1 MSGEI
6 NNRHRLNAPAMALLG
21 CLVSSA
27 WAQVPSSD
35 MDNWVQFPPRPRQA
49 PAPLPAQA
57 PTPATAAAA
66 APATM
71 PVTATAAPSRPTAP
85 PSAPV
90 VSTTNERD
98 NWIRFPIRT
107 AAPVAVE
114 PAVTQKAQ
122 APVPSASPSTP
133 APSTATAAAPASPA
147 ASVSASAAA
156 EAGPVTP
163 TRLFGFKVHGNS
175 RISDAALQ
183 AELRPLIGAL
193 LTQDNL
199 QRATEKI
206 SALYQKNGLLAI
218 AEMPPQDLTAG
229 WADIK
234 IVEAKFAGAVMEDPQ
249 GQLANTTLPIKMV
262 ERVQPKGEVVSLQV
276 LDQAAALM
284 SEIPG
289 VDVKVSLRPGDKPG
303 ETQAVTTVLP
313 GKAVEG
319 SMAVDNAGARATGET
334 RESAKVT
341 LNNPLK
347 MGDAASAQLLHSEG
361 LDYQKYSYSVPVG
374 DAGWRAGVNASTM
387 QYKVVTNEFVNLDAK
402 GPSSTRGVDLVIPL
416 VRENLDN
423 VSLQLAYDQKK
434 FRNEALNTVQSNYSG
449 NAMTAYLEANHN
461 NGKGGETS
469 ASLQVVKGT
478 IDLSNSTAAHQFNDA
493 STTQTEGPYS
503 KVRVALTHK
512 EDLDTHNTV
521 VVSGQSQWANK
532 NLDGS
537 ERFYLGGMQG
547 VRAYPTNEAGGS
559 LGQMLSFEWQKHFN
573 LNQNRWTAAGFYD
586 TGRVTVNKNN
596 DFTGAASPNQYS
608 LSGAG
613 VWLGTTVRH
622 RYGISTLRL
631 IAAHRLG
638 NNPGASTNGNDQ
650 DGTRVLNRYRF
661 SLNHAF

>member
-1 MSGEI
+1 M
-6 NNRHRLNAPAMALLG
+6 
-21 CLVSSA
+21 
-27 WAQVPSSD
+27 
-35 MDNWVQFPPRPRQA
+35 
-49 PAPLPAQA
+49 
-57 PTPATAAAA
+57 
-66 APATM
+66 
-71 PVTATAAPSRPTAP
+71 
-85 PSAPV
+85 
-90 VSTTNERD
+90 STTNERD

-114 PAVTQKAQ
+114 PAVTQRAEV
-122 APVPSASPSTP
+122 PVPPAPAATPGNSSNASASASNT
-133 APSTATAAAPASPA
+133 AAPAT
-147 ASVSASAAA
+147 
-156 EAGPVTP
+156 E
-163 TRLFGFKVHGNS
+163 TRLFGFKVRGNAY
-175 RISDAALQ
+175 INDATIQ
-183 AELRPLIGAL
+183 AELRPLVGTL

-206 SALYQKNGLLAI
+206 TALYQKNGLLAI
-218 AEMPPQDLTAG
+218 AEMPAQDLTSG
-229 WADIK
+229 WAQIK

-249 GQLANTTLPIKMV
+249 GQLSNTTLPIKMV
-262 ERVQPKGEVVSLQV
+262 ERLQPKGEVVSLQA

-284 SEIPG
+284 NEIPG
-289 VDVKVSLRPGDKPG
+289 VEAKVSLRPGDKPG
-303 ETQAVTTVLP
+303 ETQAVATILP

-361 LDYQKYSYSVPVG
+361 LDYQKYSYNVPVG

-387 QYKVVTNEFVNLDAK
+387 QYKVVSSEFVNLDAK
-402 GPSSTRGVDLVIPL
+402 GPSSTRGVDLTIPL
-416 VRENLDN
+416 VRENADN
-423 VSLQLAYDQKK
+423 LSLQLAYDQKK
-434 FRNEALNTVQSNYSG
+434 FKNEALNAVQSNYSG
-449 NAMTAYLEANHN
+449 NALTAYLEANHN

-469 ASLQVVKGT
+469 ASVQVVKGT
-478 IDLSNSTAAHQFNDA
+478 IDLSNSTAAHQLNDA
-493 STTQTEGPYS
+493 ATTQTEGPYS

-512 EDLDTHNTV
+512 EDLDTRNTV

-559 LGQMLSFEWQKHFN
+559 LGQMLSLEWQKHFN

-622 RYGISTLRL
+622 PYGVSTLRL

>member
-6 NNRHRLNAPAMALLG
+6 NNRHRLTAPAMALLG

-49 PAPLPAQA
+49 PAP
-57 PTPATAAAA
+57 AAAV
-66 APATM
+66 APATTT
-71 PVTATAAPSRPTAP
+71 VNATAAPSRPAAP
-85 PSAPV
+85 PTAPV

-114 PAVTQKAQ
+114 PALSQKAQ

-133 APSTATAAAPASPA
+133 APSTATAAAPSSPGASTTPD
-147 ASVSASAAA
+147 
-156 EAGPVTP
+156 AGPATP

-175 RISDAALQ
+175 RINDATLQ
-183 AELRPLIGAL
+183 AELRPLIGSL

-229 WADIK
+229 WAEIK
-234 IVEAKFAGAVMEDPQ
+234 IVEAKFAGVVMEDPQ

-262 ERVQPKGEVVSLQV
+262 ERVQPKGDVVSLQA

-284 SEIPG
+284 SDIPG

-303 ETQAVTTVLP
+303 ETQAVATVLP
-313 GKAVEG
+313 GKAMEG

-374 DAGWRAGVNASTM
+374 DAGWRAGMSASTM
-387 QYKVVTNEFVNLDAK
+387 QYKVVSSEFANLDAK

-416 VRENLDN
+416 VRENLNN
-423 VSLQLAYDQKK
+423 VSLQLAYDEKK
-434 FRNEALNTVQSNYSG
+434 FKNEALNTVQSNYSG

-469 ASLQVVKGT
+469 ASVQMVKGK

-512 EDLDTHNTV
+512 EDLDTRNTV
-521 VVSGQSQWANK
+521 VISGQSQWANK

-596 DFTGAASPNQYS
+596 DFTGGATPNQYS

-638 NNPGASTNGNDQ
+638 NNPGASANGNDQ

>member
-1 MSGEI
+1 MPTS
-6 NNRHRLNAPAMALLG
+6 APA
-21 CLVSSA
+21 
-27 WAQVPSSD
+27 
-35 MDNWVQFPPRPRQA
+35 QA
-49 PAPLPAQA
+49 PAPA
-57 PTPATAAAA
+57 PTP
-66 APATM
+66 
-71 PVTATAAPSRPTAP
+71 
-85 PSAPV
+85 APV

-114 PAVTQKAQ
+114 PAVTQRAEV
-122 APVPSASPSTP
+122 PVPPAPAATPGSSSNASASASNT
-133 APSTATAAAPASPA
+133 AAPAT
-147 ASVSASAAA
+147 
-156 EAGPVTP
+156 E
-163 TRLFGFKVHGNS
+163 TRLFGFKVRGNAY
-175 RISDAALQ
+175 INDATIQ
-183 AELRPLIGAL
+183 AELRPLVGTL

-206 SALYQKNGLLAI
+206 TALYQKNGLLAI
-218 AEMPPQDLTAG
+218 AEMPAQDLTSG
-229 WADIK
+229 WAQIK

-249 GQLANTTLPIKMV
+249 GQLSNTTLPIKMV
-262 ERVQPKGEVVSLQV
+262 ERLQPKGEVVSLQA
-276 LDQAAALM
+276 LDRAAALM
-284 SEIPG
+284 NEIPG
-289 VDVKVSLRPGDKPG
+289 VEAKVSLRPGDKPG
-303 ETQAVTTVLP
+303 ETQAVATILP

-361 LDYQKYSYSVPVG
+361 LDYQKYSYNVPVG

-387 QYKVVTNEFVNLDAK
+387 QYKVVSSEFVNLDAK
-402 GPSSTRGVDLVIPL
+402 GPSSTRGVDLTIPL
-416 VRENLDN
+416 VRENADN

-434 FRNEALNTVQSNYSG
+434 FKNEALNAVQSNYSG
-449 NAMTAYLEANHN
+449 NALTAYLEANHN

-469 ASLQVVKGT
+469 ASVQVVKGT
-478 IDLSNSTAAHQFNDA
+478 IDLSNSTAAHQLNDA
-493 STTQTEGPYS
+493 ATTQTEGPYS

-512 EDLDTHNTV
+512 EDLDTRNTV

-559 LGQMLSFEWQKHFN
+559 LGQMLSLEWQKHFN

-622 RYGISTLRL
+622 PYGVSTLRL

>member
-1 MSGEI
+1 
-6 NNRHRLNAPAMALLG
+6 
-21 CLVSSA
+21 
-27 WAQVPSSD
+27 
-35 MDNWVQFPPRPRQA
+35 
-49 PAPLPAQA
+49 
-57 PTPATAAAA
+57 
-66 APATM
+66 
-71 PVTATAAPSRPTAP
+71 
-85 PSAPV
+85 

-114 PAVTQKAQ
+114 PAVTQRAEV
-122 APVPSASPSTP
+122 PVPPAPAATPGNSSNASASASNT
-133 APSTATAAAPASPA
+133 AAPAT
-147 ASVSASAAA
+147 
-156 EAGPVTP
+156 E
-163 TRLFGFKVHGNS
+163 TRLFGFKVRGNAY
-175 RISDAALQ
+175 INDATIQ
-183 AELRPLIGAL
+183 AELRPLVGTL

-206 SALYQKNGLLAI
+206 TALYQKNGLLAI
-218 AEMPPQDLTAG
+218 AEMPAQDLTSG
-229 WADIK
+229 WAQIK

-249 GQLANTTLPIKMV
+249 GQLSNTTLPIKMV
-262 ERVQPKGEVVSLQV
+262 ERLQPKGEVVSLQA
-276 LDQAAALM
+276 LDRAAALM
-284 SEIPG
+284 NEIPG
-289 VDVKVSLRPGDKPG
+289 VEAKVSLRPGDKPG
-303 ETQAVTTVLP
+303 ETQAVATILP

-361 LDYQKYSYSVPVG
+361 LDYQKYSYNVPVG

-387 QYKVVTNEFVNLDAK
+387 QYKVVSSEFVNLDAK
-402 GPSSTRGVDLVIPL
+402 GPSSTRGVDLTIPL
-416 VRENLDN
+416 VRENADN

-434 FRNEALNTVQSNYSG
+434 FKNEALNAVQSNYSG
-449 NAMTAYLEANHN
+449 NALTAYLEANHN

-469 ASLQVVKGT
+469 ASVQVVKGT
-478 IDLSNSTAAHQFNDA
+478 IDLSNSTAAHQLNDA
-493 STTQTEGPYS
+493 ATTQTEGPYS

-512 EDLDTHNTV
+512 EDLDTRNTV

-559 LGQMLSFEWQKHFN
+559 LGQMLSLEWQKHFN

-622 RYGISTLRL
+622 PYGVSTLRL